1 VQVVQV
7 GRKGGSG
14 AGYVWRVSTGRL
26 RRVHDAAC
34 HPLVC
39 WQEHIMSLSR
49 GETVMT
55 PVYNMKTG
63 FRDPP
68 VWGG

>member
-1 VQVVQV
+1 
-7 GRKGGSG
+7 
-14 AGYVWRVSTGRL
+14 
-26 RRVHDAAC
+26 
-34 HPLVC
+34 
-39 WQEHIMSLSR
+39 MSLSR

-68 VWGG
+68 VCGGGSTGE

>member
-1 VQVVQV
+1 
-7 GRKGGSG
+7 
-14 AGYVWRVSTGRL
+14 
-26 RRVHDAAC
+26 
-34 HPLVC
+34 
-39 WQEHIMSLSR
+39 MSLSR

-68 VWGG
+68 VLPSAA